1 MFATLHLISK
11 ENQVVAAKTACPYPP
26 PSFLQTQ
33 QGVTHQ
39 AGANL
44 PPATGHTRFQAQ
56 LLKLE
61 WLPRWF
67 SSKSASH
74 RQVLYLLAPPK

>member
-1 MFATLHLISK
+1 MFATPHVISK
-11 ENQVVAAKTACPYPP
+11 ENKVLAAKTACPYPL

-56 LLKLE
+56 LWKLE
-61 WLPRWF
+61 
-67 SSKSASH
+67 AT
-74 RQVLYLLAPPK
+74 

>member
-1 MFATLHLISK
+1 MFATLKIMSEEH
-11 ENQVVAAKTACPYPP
+11 QVVAARTACPYPLP
-26 PSFLQTQ
+26 QLLQTQ

-44 PPATGHTRFQAQ
+44 PPATGRTRFQAQ

-61 WLPRWF
+61 WLPRCF
-67 SSKSASH
+67 FFKSANH
-74 RQVLYLLAPPK
+74 RQVLSAPCTT

>member
-1 MFATLHLISK
+1 MFATRHIISK
-11 ENQVVAAKTACPYPP
+11 ENKVLAAKTTCPYPL

-39 AGANL
+39 AGANV
-44 PPATGHTRFQAQ
+44 PPATGHTPFQAQ

-61 WLPRWF
+61 WLPRCF

>member
-1 MFATLHLISK
+1 MFARLYIISE
-11 ENQVVAAKTACPYPP
+11 ENKAIAAKTACSYPLP
-26 PSFLQTQ
+26 PFLQTQ

-44 PPATGHTRFQAQ
+44 PPATGHTCFQAQ

-61 WLPRWF
+61 WLPRCF
-67 SSKSASH
+67 PSKSASH
-74 RQVLYLLAPPK
+74 RQVLVLLAPPK

>member
-1 MFATLHLISK
+1 MFAPLKIMSK
-11 ENQVVAAKTACPYPP
+11 EHTVVAAKTACPYPLAP
-26 PSFLQTQ
+26 FLQTQ

-44 PPATGHTRFQAQ
+44 PPATGHTHFQAQ

-61 WLPRWF
+61 WLPRCFF
-67 SSKSASH
+67 SKRANH
-74 RQVLYLLAPPK
+74 RQVLSAPCTT